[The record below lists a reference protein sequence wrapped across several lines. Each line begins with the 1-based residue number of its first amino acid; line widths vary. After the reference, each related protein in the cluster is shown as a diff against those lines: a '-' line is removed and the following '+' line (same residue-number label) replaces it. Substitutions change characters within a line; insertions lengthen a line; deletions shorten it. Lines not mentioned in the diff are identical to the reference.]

1 MNQKQLANVL
11 IKILGLWL
19 CAQSVSHILSAM
31 VSLVSVIAS
40 TLRGGFGGGLYMWV
54 SPLLAM
60 IPAVIGLIFIV
71 LSKPISEMLFKDE

>member
-19 CAQSVSHILSAM
+19 CAQSVSHIFSA
-31 VSLVSVIAS
+31 VVGFFS
-40 TLRGGFGGGLYMWV
+40 TIVAAMRGGFGGGLYMWLN
-54 SPLLAM
+54 PLIAM
-60 IPAVIGLIFIV
+60 IPLVIGLILIV